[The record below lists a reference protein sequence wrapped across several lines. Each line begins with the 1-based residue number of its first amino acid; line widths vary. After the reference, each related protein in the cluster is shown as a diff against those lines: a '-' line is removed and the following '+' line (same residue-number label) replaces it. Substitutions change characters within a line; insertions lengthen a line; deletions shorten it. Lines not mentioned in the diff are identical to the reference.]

1 MKFSVRKQSTS
12 IKSLVLTLLLSFI
25 GQAWALPDICAM
37 SSTDMLAADMII
49 EKKSASPCHMMAIE
63 GSAASLE
70 TQMDCCDSP
79 TKADSSCS
87 CPDEGCS
94 GSILFSS
101 QDFASAYSFSGQG
114 NYYSQSGF
122 PNQINLALFRPPIA

>member
-37 SSTDMLAADMII
+37 SNNDMAI
-49 EKKSASPCHMMAIE
+49 EKKSASPCHMMGIE
-63 GSAASLE
+63 GSAAASE
-70 TQMDCCDSP
+70 TQMDGCDSP
-79 TKADSSCS
+79 TKADASCS

-94 GSILFSS
+94 GSILFSN
-101 QDFASAYSFSGQG
+101 QDFANAYSFSGQG

-122 PNQINLALFRPPIA
+122 PNQINSALFRPPIA